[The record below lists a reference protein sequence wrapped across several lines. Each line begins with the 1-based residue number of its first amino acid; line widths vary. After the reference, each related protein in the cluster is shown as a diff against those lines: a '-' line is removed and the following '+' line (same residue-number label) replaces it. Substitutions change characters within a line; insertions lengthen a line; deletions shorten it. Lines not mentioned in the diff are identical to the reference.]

1 MRNYCLSKLLP
12 SCQKL
17 IENIVEPKIE
27 HNNNQFS
34 DLLNMAPM
42 STYFLDEKIK
52 YIPGNKIRFS
62 EKTQMLISSSTTL
75 SRALKTMEADDWK
88 LVVAQRGQG
97 TATDLR
103 RKTVFISSRVL
114 NHPNLTIQ
122 ALSHEIGHIFYT
134 EKPNIKSKSNFIS
147 YFLASEGAATI
158 KNIEIQREIINHMAV
173 DIGIMANPRNIKCYN
188 EVYDNYLI
196 DNKFDEATK
205 YIGEIYRYNEI
216 TSNNL
221 KPYGQYYNEVYND
234 L

>member
-52 YIPGNKIRFS
+52 YIPGKKIRFS
-62 EKTQMLISSSTTL
+62 EKTQMLISGSTTL
-75 SRALKTMEADDWK
+75 SRALKTMEVDGWK

>member
-1 MRNYCLSKLLP
+1 
-12 SCQKL
+12 
-17 IENIVEPKIE
+17 
-27 HNNNQFS
+27 
-34 DLLNMAPM
+34 M

-52 YIPGNKIRFS
+52 YIPGKKIRFS
-62 EKTQMLISSSTTL
+62 EKTQMLISGSTTL
-75 SRALKTMEADDWK
+75 SRALKTMEVDGWK

-114 NHPNLTIQ
+114 KHPNLTIQ

>member
-52 YIPGNKIRFS
+52 YIPGKKIRFS
-62 EKTQMLISSSTTL
+62 EKTQMLISGSTTL
-75 SRALKTMEADDWK
+75 SQALKTMEVDGWK

-205 YIGEIYRYNEI
+205 YIGEIYRYNI
-216 TSNNL
+216 
-221 KPYGQYYNEVYND
+221 K
-234 L
+234 